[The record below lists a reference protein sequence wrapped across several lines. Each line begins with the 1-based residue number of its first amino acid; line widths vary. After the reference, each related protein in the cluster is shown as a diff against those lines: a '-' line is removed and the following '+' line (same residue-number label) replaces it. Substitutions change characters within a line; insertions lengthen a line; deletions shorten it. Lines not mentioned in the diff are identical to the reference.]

1 MAQET
6 LRNAAKHAAPCTVTI
21 TLYRVPEAD
30 DAVVLDV
37 VDDGNGFD
45 VTERLAH
52 PEPGHFGLQLLA
64 DVAPT
69 GGALLQVASA
79 PGRGTH
85 WRLQVPA
92 GGRGSTMTQTTETS
106 TGKITVLLVDDHQ
119 MVRTG
124 LAALLAAT
132 DDIVVV
138 GQAGDG
144 AAAVDV
150 AGTTLPDVVL
160 MDLSMPQLDGVEAT
174 RLILA
179 EQPEAK
185 IVVLTSFSDR
195 DRVSDALAAGAV
207 GYLLKDCEPED
218 LLAAV
223 RSAAAGHVPLDPRVA
238 RVLLPSAGSG
248 RPEEAMSPRE
258 IEVLRL
264 VAQGLANKQIGRALG
279 ISERTVK
286 AHLGRVFRQIGVADR
301 TSAAL
306 WARDH
311 LPS

>member
-1 MAQET
+1 
-6 LRNAAKHAAPCTVTI
+6 
-21 TLYRVPEAD
+21 
-30 DAVVLDV
+30 
-37 VDDGNGFD
+37 
-45 VTERLAH
+45 
-52 PEPGHFGLQLLA
+52 
-64 DVAPT
+64 
-69 GGALLQVASA
+69 
-79 PGRGTH
+79 
-85 WRLQVPA
+85 
-92 GGRGSTMTQTTETS
+92 MTQTTETS
-106 TGKITVLLVDDHQ
+106 TGKITVLLVDEHQ

-144 AAAVDV
+144 ASAVDV
-150 AGTTLPDVVL
+150 AGDTLPDVVL

-238 RVLLPSAGSG
+238 RVLLPSAGGG

-264 VAQGLANKQIGRALG
+264 VRQGLANKQIARRLD

-286 AHLGRVFRQIGVADR
+286 AHLTSVFQRLGVADR
-301 TSAAL
+301 TQAAL
-306 WARDH
+306 WAERH
-311 LPS
+311 GL